1 MVYGAAAGGRPLIRS
16 GAIVV
21 AEQLRLFSTLHAIGA
36 GASAFVVDGELPP
49 EGAVATLVRAAG
61 RPLLAAVNGVFSWLR
76 PDDLLVVD
84 ADSGCLR
91 INPPAT
97 AVARFRNDRR

>member
-1 MVYGAAAGGRPLIRS
+1 M
-16 GAIVV
+16 
-21 AEQLRLFSTLHAIGA
+21 
-36 GASAFVVDGELPP
+36 
-49 EGAVATLVRAAG
+49 ATLVRAAG
-61 RPLLAAVNGVFSWLR
+61 RPLLAAVNGVFTWLR

-84 ADSGCLR
+84 ADAGILR